1 MGRDDVKLG
10 EERELI
16 AMDGEKLLDI
26 YLPGEGFMPE
36 APMWSLRP
44 PQHECGPEQN
54 LGPNIYTAT
63 VIIGGSDCPYDLL
76 TE

>member
-44 PQHECGPEQN
+44 PQHVRHTIMHKLQLPKD
-54 LGPNIYTAT
+54 
-63 VIIGGSDCPYDLL
+63 S
-76 TE
+76 